1 MAEPCVI
8 KILGA
13 DATGF
18 PAVNYNENK
27 VAEGMAKLVKMK
39 NFGLLERYQFHAADT
54 VKKFLQKI
62 ADRNDRV
69 QHPQLHIMVSYPGI
83 PTEEEKQ
90 KLLKDL
96 EDTLDRLGYIGQPVL
111 IYAHYD
117 TDHWHLHAVSS
128 RVQQGTGRWINN
140 SFEGVRARQHLDE
153 IRGVEHDKALD
164 KMLNYNFTS
173 KEQFLHILRA
183 NGYHFQEDAGVLNVY
198 RACEHVFG
206 LSILEIEET
215 GEANKIKNKK
225 NRKEQLNRIRQVRAI
240 ISKYR
245 DKSLNVIVDV
255 PELKKTKRGK
265 VHTVVRTK
273 AEVKRAKFPGSDG
286 LDLSDLKKAQ
296 FKIFLTDLKRTA
308 GVELVFH
315 RDMDGK
321 VRGYSIIDNA
331 KGNIFNGSDVMKMP
345 ALLNGKNMMEE
356 IIPEELAAEV
366 SQEYRAERN
375 AERDKIDPSNVF
387 DKMMERLSSMGL
399 KYDDPPL
406 MRPYVSELSALQNCQ
421 KAIELITLAETQKE
435 NGDENW
441 VMNAQKAVEHAEGAA
456 QMDRHDKESKK
467 QAYESENKQKQTSK
481 SGIQGARIIPFVKI
495 EPTIFFGDDRRIYIK
510 VDVNGKAYQPKA
522 ISAEHSAWYQQQ
534 VNYEQA
540 AQDLA
545 LHYYANEI
553 QKVQVNGWKEQYFE
567 AGKMPFGITVGEV
580 WGHANNQGDRFW
592 VDGDFTRDGQKLK
605 TLSQEV
611 FRNEYVKFINSEGVT
626 ARSVVCKSVG
636 RELVK
641 DWEFNSITDIK
652 NALFDSPSPESS
664 VDGMWES
671 VQTFETF
678 TEKLCNDFMETCGA
692 TAIAYFNAILPSGQS
707 IGGGGGGQSTGN
719 WGGKKD
725 DDDLYKRSGGIMG
738 FKPSKKK
745 TGGGLKM

>member
-8 KILGA
+8 KELGT

-18 PAVNYNENK
+18 PGVDYNEKK
-27 VAEGMAKLVKMK
+27 VVEGAAELVKMK
-39 NFGLLERYQFHAADT
+39 NFGPLERYQFHAPDT
-54 VKKFLQKI
+54 VKKYLQKI

-83 PTEEEKQ
+83 PTEDEKQ
-90 KLLKDL
+90 KLLKDF
-96 EDTLDRLGYIGQPVL
+96 EETLDRLGYKGQPVL
-111 IYAHYD
+111 IYAHND
-117 TDHWHLHAVSS
+117 TDHWHLHAVSV
-128 RVQQGTGRWINN
+128 RVQQSTGLWINN
-140 SFEGVRARQHLDE
+140 SFEGVRARRHLDDV
-153 IRGVEHDKALD
+153 RGVEHDKALD

-265 VHTVVRTK
+265 VHIVARTK
-273 AEVKRAKFPGSDG
+273 AEVKRANFPGSDG

-399 KYDDPPL
+399 KYDYPPL
-406 MRPYVSELSALQNCQ
+406 MRPYVSELSALQNCH

-467 QAYESENKQKQTSK
+467 QAYEPENKQKQTSK
-481 SGIQGARIIPFVKI
+481 SGIQGARVIPFVKI

-580 WGHANNQGDRFW
+580 RGHANNQGDRFW
-592 VDGDFTRDGQKLK
+592 VDGDFTHNGQKLK
-605 TLSQEV
+605 TSSQEV
-611 FRNEYVKFINSEGVT
+611 SKNEYVKFVNSEGAT
-626 ARSVVCKSVG
+626 AKSVVCKSVG

-641 DWEFNSITDIK
+641 DWGFNSITDIK

-664 VDGMWES
+664 VDSVLES
-671 VQTFETF
+671 VKTFEAF
-678 TEKLCNDFMETCGA
+678 TELLCSDFMETCGA
-692 TAIAYFNAILPSGQS
+692 AAIAYINAILLSGQS

-725 DDDLYKRSGGIMG
+725 DDDLYKRGGCIMG
-738 FKPSKKK
+738 FKSSKKK
-745 TGGGLKM
+745 TGGGMKI